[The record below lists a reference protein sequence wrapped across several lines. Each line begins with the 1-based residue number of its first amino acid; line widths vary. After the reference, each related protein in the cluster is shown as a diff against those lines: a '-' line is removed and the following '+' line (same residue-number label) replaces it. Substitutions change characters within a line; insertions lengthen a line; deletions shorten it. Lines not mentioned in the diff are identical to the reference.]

1 MYSCRGVQGT
11 QIWNAI
17 RYTFGFTGLK
27 YNYFSEIMD
36 RWTPDNVNATV
47 PRATWM
53 DPNNN
58 KKAFGLLSGKR
69 FIPKNEKYFIRI
81 YYSQSVDS
89 QDWFGKDTFLCFSTE
104 SIYHYFLFGL

>member
-1 MYSCRGVQGT
+1 MYSCRVFREHRYGMLS
-11 QIWNAI
+11 A
-17 RYTFGFTGLK
+17 YTFGFTGLK

-58 KKAFGLLSGKR
+58 KR
-69 FIPKNEKYFIRI
+69 PRI
-81 YYSQSVDS
+81 TIWKTVH
-89 QDWFGKDTFLCFSTE
+89 T
-104 SIYHYFLFGL
+104 